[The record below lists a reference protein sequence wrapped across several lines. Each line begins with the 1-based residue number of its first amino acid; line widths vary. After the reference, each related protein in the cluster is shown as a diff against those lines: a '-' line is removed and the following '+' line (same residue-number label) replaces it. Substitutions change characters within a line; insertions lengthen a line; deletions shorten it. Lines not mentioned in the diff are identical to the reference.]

1 MEKITLSELQERIGN
16 AIGKAIPDYVW
27 ITAELGEI
35 KEHPNGH
42 CYLDLIDYSPDGNG
56 VLAKARAVIW
66 SSSYKIL
73 KPFFSTSTGSP
84 LQEGMHL
91 LMRVQVQY
99 SNLYGLNLIVNDID
113 PSFTVGEL
121 ELLKQK
127 TIARLKQ
134 EGMFDM
140 NSTLEMPLLPRK
152 FAIISSRTA
161 AGYIDFTK
169 HLMQNEEGFCF
180 YMKLFPAPMQGEE
193 APAGIIKA
201 LDAIAGELAQNEAE
215 YDAVVL
221 VRGGGA
227 SMDLSCFDDY
237 NLAVNIAQFPIPV
250 ITGVGHDIDFHVCD
264 MVANKWLKTPTAV
277 ADYIIEIFQREAAYI
292 GSLSARLA
300 LALSGKI
307 KEQQAM
313 LMRAGDRIA
322 NTLGNRILM
331 ERNKLD
337 GFEIRLKSALPQE
350 IISKGFGVIYVN
362 EKRVKLAS
370 EIGEGDNVEILM
382 KDGSVSF
389 KALNIK
395 RHKRV

>member
-1 MEKITLSELQERIGN
+1 M
-16 AIGKAIPDYVW
+16 V
-27 ITAELGEI
+27 
-35 KEHPNGH
+35 
-42 CYLDLIDYSPDGNG
+42 
-56 VLAKARAVIW
+56 
-66 SSSYKIL
+66 
-73 KPFFSTSTGSP
+73 
-84 LQEGMHL
+84 
-91 LMRVQVQY
+91 
-99 SNLYGLNLIVNDID
+99 
-113 PSFTVGEL
+113 
-121 ELLKQK
+121 
-127 TIARLKQ
+127 
-134 EGMFDM
+134 
-140 NSTLEMPLLPRK
+140 
-152 FAIISSRTA
+152 
-161 AGYIDFTK
+161 
-169 HLMQNEEGFCF
+169 
-180 YMKLFPAPMQGEE
+180 
-193 APAGIIKA
+193 
-201 LDAIAGELAQNEAE
+201 
-215 YDAVVL
+215 
-221 VRGGGA
+221 
-227 SMDLSCFDDY
+227 LSCFDDY
-237 NLAVNIAQFPIPV
+237 YLAVNIAQFPIPV